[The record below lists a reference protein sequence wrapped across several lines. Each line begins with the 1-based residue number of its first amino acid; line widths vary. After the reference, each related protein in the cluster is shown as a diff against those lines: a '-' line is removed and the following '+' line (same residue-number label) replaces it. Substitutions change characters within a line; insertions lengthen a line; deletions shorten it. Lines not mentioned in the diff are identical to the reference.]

1 MDYTWEINAKDFQ
14 FGTQRGYITSADI
27 DAFVGELINT
37 YECTATHPTKDTW
50 YLTDLSFAD
59 YEDLERNYW
68 KEVGYYISAKSE
80 NVNSSKRG
88 AKMIKRTNTLNS
100 AVDATGNVTL
110 TIPYYIWR
118 LVYTC
123 VFGYSERSSDIIY
136 GDGKWDAELN
146 STIHKLESALHGTW
160 DTLHINRDPDSEKMD
175 FYLDTNTTPDVEAVT
190 LTAKDNKSI
199 PVTFT
204 ALECQVIYRCI
215 EVMADQYAD
224 CYQFSTDDLDAC
236 YNIQKYIEDQLQMT
250 GRQIIDATAFETEFD
265 SAKRGANMIKRSNKL
280 NSAADMFNEKAFDHY
295 VKSLVADCV
304 EYAGECGDPVQII
317 EGMYPGYNWE
327 WAAEGTDP
335 DWDRARKELEN
346 ALYKYIKMQYLAY
359 KK

>member
-1 MDYTWEINAKDFQ
+1 MIKHSKKAQRADLINWLNHVIDMNEPDLANGPTDMEIEIPVEIDDQTTWDLIETNIRDRGMRFKIDYTDKTEDNNYYYM
-14 FGTQRGYITSADI
+14 YI
-27 DAFVGELINT
+27 
-37 YECTATHPTKDTW
+37 
-50 YLTDLSFAD
+50 
-59 YEDLERNYW
+59 W
-68 KEVGYYISAKSE
+68 KQD
-80 NVNSSKRG
+80 NN
-88 AKMIKRTNTLNS
+88 LNS
-100 AVDATGNVTL
+100 AVDASGNVTL
-110 TIPYYIWR
+110 TTPYYIWR

-160 DTLHINRDPDSEKMD
+160 DTLHINRDPDGEKMD

-190 LTAKDNKSI
+190 LTAKDNKSL

-236 YNIQKYIEDQLQMT
+236 YDIQKYIEDQLRMT

-265 SAKRGANMIKRSNKL
+265 SSKRGAKMIKRANKL

-295 VKSLVADCV
+295 IKSLVDDCV
-304 EYAGECGDPVQII
+304 EYASDCGDPVQII
-317 EGMYPGYNWE
+317 EGMYPGYDWR
-327 WAAEGTDP
+327 WAAEGTDTE
-335 DWDRARKELEN
+335 WEKARKELKN
-346 ALYKYIKMQYLAY
+346 ALYKYIKIQYLAY
-359 KK
+359 KE